1 MPIDRGLVT
10 VSPGGVQ
17 LSGVEPPL
25 TPGRPVVINLL
36 RPLSTH
42 PDLSVMMARLL
53 GRLVKRVVKK
63 GDVILENGAAGDE
76 MFVIED
82 GAVDVLVPGGADD
95 ERIIDRLKAG
105 DNFG

>member
-1 MPIDRGLVT
+1 M
-10 VSPGGVQ
+10 SPGSVQ

-25 TPGRPVVINLL
+25 TPDRPVVINLL
-36 RPLSTH
+36 QPLSTH
-42 PDLSVMMARLL
+42 PDLSVMMVRLL
-53 GRLVKRVVKK
+53 GRLVKQVVKK